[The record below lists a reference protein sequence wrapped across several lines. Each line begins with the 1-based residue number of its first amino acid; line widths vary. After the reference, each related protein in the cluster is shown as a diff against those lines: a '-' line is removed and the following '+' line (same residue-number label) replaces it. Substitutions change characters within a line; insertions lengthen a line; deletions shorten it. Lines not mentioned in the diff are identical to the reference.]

1 MKKVTISI
9 EPQGAPMGS
18 PVPST
23 QEAQESEESMYQVA
37 APKGNYTIKGLN
49 PLVIATNKLLP
60 LFGQEPTYPKF
71 SGPLK
76 ELPTDFVRVLTMF
89 KTAVDDAIAE
99 EEVAPEMA
107 FELDGIVDD
116 TTLAMLAG
124 KLSKLAIDKAFKKF
138 LSSPPKD
145 ETKASEAG
153 EEAGMPE
160 EESGLPAGGKES
172 IDNLFMS
179 RM

>member
-23 QEAQESEESMYQVA
+23 QQAQESEESMYQLA

-71 SGPLK
+71 SGNAK

-99 EEVAPEMA
+99 DEIGADMA
-107 FELDGIVDD
+107 FELESLVDD
-116 TTLAMLAG
+116 TSLAMLAG

-172 IDNLFMS
+172 IDNLFAS